1 MNRVEPAGA
10 KEDLFMIFVAPSM
23 ILTVYNYQKEACEDE
38 EDESAN
44 DEEWHWL
51 EIDLTKEKQ

>member
-44 DEEWHWL
+44 DEE
-51 EIDLTKEKQ
+51 